1 MDLMTDV
8 TTITD
13 LRSAIRKARHIDMMV
28 NYGKFSYPM
37 KISRKYANELCE
49 AFHNSEIPC
58 ENTPE
63 HWQLDNNRYGVTLRN
78 GLILQ
83 IGV

>member
-1 MDLMTDV
+1 MNDV
-8 TTITD
+8 VTIPD
-13 LRSAIRKARHIDMMV
+13 LRAAIRKARHIDMMV
-28 NYGKFSYPM
+28 NYGNFSYPM

-49 AFHNSEIPC
+49 AFHNSEVPC
-58 ENTPE
+58 ENTPT
-63 HWQLDNNRYGVTLRN
+63 HWDLPNNRYGLILRD